1 MKMKMGI
8 RLIRSSNKSAKSKI
22 QFLLNYKNE
31 QTKYFENVSLN
42 KMILNSTLLHS
53 DFLENE
59 EGNLLKD
66 VTQHKHLSI
75 MHLSLRSLNVV
86 FDNFVELLEN
96 SSQFFNIIYLSETWI
111 SNNDFEN
118 NLQYN
123 FPSSIS
129 LLLKVEVIKKLKV

>member
-1 MKMKMGI
+1 MKMGI
-8 RLIRSSNKSAKSKI
+8 RLIRSSNKSAESKI

-42 KMILNSTLLHS
+42 KMILNSTLIHS

-66 VTQHKHLSI
+66 VTQHNHLSI
-75 MHLSLRSLNVV
+75 MHLSLKSLNVI

-96 SSQFFNIIYLSETWI
+96 SSQFLNIIYLSETWI